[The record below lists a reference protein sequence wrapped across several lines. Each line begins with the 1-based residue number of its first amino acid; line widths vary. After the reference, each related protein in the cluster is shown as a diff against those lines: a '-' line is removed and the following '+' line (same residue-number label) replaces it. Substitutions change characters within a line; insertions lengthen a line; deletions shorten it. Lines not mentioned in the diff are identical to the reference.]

1 MAISTYSEL
10 QASIAD
16 FLNRADLTSVIPT
29 FIALG
34 EARMNR
40 DIRHWQMENRASTTI
55 DGQYLTKPSDWVET
69 IRLHLSGQNTSAI
82 DLLSTQAMAD
92 KRQGSENVAGKPR
105 YYRHAENQFEVFP
118 TPDSAYAAELLYY
131 QKIPSLANDATTN
144 WLLSSYPDIY
154 LYGSLLNSAP
164 YLAEDN
170 RAEVWARLYGE
181 AVDKLNLTS
190 QQAVY
195 SGVGLTTKI
204 RGLG

>member
-1 MAISTYSEL
+1 
-10 QASIAD
+10 
-16 FLNRADLTSVIPT
+16 
-29 FIALG
+29 
-34 EARMNR
+34 
-40 DIRHWQMENRASTTI
+40 
-55 DGQYLTKPSDWVET
+55 
-69 IRLHLSGQNTSAI
+69 
-82 DLLSTQAMAD
+82 MAD

-164 YLAEDN
+164 YLAEDG

>member
-10 QASIAD
+10 QSAMAD
-16 FLNRADLTSVIPT
+16 FLNRSDLSSIIPT
-29 FIALG
+29 FISLG

-55 DGQYLTKPSDWVET
+55 EGQYLLKPYDWVET
-69 IRLHLSGQNTSAI
+69 IRFHLTGQDTSVI
-82 DLLSTQAMAD
+82 SLLSSRAMAD
-92 KRQGSENVAGKPR
+92 KRQSGSNIAGKPA
-105 YYRHAENQFEVFP
+105 YYAHSENQFEVFP
-118 TPDSAYAAELLYY
+118 TADGIYAAELLYY
-131 QKIPSLANDATTN
+131 QKIPALADDATTN

-164 YLAEDN
+164 YLAEDG

-181 AVDKLNLTS
+181 AVDKLNLNS
-190 QQAVY
+190 QSAAY